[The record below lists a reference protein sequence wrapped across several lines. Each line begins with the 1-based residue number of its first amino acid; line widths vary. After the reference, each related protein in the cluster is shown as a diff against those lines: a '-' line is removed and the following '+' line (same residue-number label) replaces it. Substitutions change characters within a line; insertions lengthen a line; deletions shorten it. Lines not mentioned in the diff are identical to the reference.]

1 MTWSLA
7 GLRKPAFPRLA
18 SDWPRSYP
26 GGMEVSQQLTDRLLR
41 WVHAAEYRP
50 SKPKQIAT
58 HLKLDGDGYRELR
71 RVIKQ
76 LVLEGRLVY
85 GGNHLVM
92 AAAAVGGSAD
102 HVRGKF
108 RRAMGGG
115 FGFVRP
121 SSGGTDADG
130 DVPEDIFVPPGAT
143 GGAMEG
149 DLVEVEISPGRR
161 GGVEGIVVAVVQRE
175 RRQFTGTFRTKPIPP
190 EDEDRERAPAIDGPV
205 VYLDGVHFNA
215 PVGVGDV
222 RGLPLVDDD
231 KVFVEIVEFP
241 DDDGGGGEA
250 VILERLGSSKNPAID
265 TLTVMRQY
273 GLPDEFPAAVLD
285 EARKRADEFDE
296 DDLPADRT
304 DLSDLLTITID
315 PFDARDFDDAI
326 SLARED
332 GRWRLWVHIADVSHF
347 VHVGGA
353 IDVEARKR
361 GTSVYLPDRV
371 IPMIPEIISN
381 HLASLQPERR
391 RLVKSVEIEFT
402 DDLTITHTEVH
413 NAVIHSDKRF
423 NYEQIDQYLA
433 SPQSFKEEW
442 GAAICELLDQ
452 MHTLAM
458 KMRKKRFR
466 EGSLSMD
473 MPDIKLEL
481 DRLGKVKGAYLV
493 EHTESHQIIEE
504 FMLAGNQA
512 VAYWLDNL
520 ELNFLHRI
528 HEPPERRKLR
538 SLTSFVKDLG
548 IGIDNV
554 ESRFE
559 IQAVLDK
566 VAGTPMEN
574 AVNFAVLKSMNK
586 AVYGPHREG
595 HYALDMEHYC
605 HFTSPIRRY
614 PDLSVHRLVQKL
626 IDKKSTPDESFAE
639 LVKLGHEC
647 SDAERNAASAEREL
661 IQLKLLHF
669 LKKKVGETLEA
680 VISRVFADGLH
691 ARCVKLPVDGF
702 IPVTTLPGDQYRFE
716 RRGHL
721 LVGFKEG
728 NQFRLGD
735 LLLVRIDKVD
745 LQDRQLY
752 LKVVKNLSGG
762 KGAARGPKPAAKA
775 KSTYKTKRKTERRE
789 KKKKR
794 RR

>member
-1 MTWSLA
+1 
-7 GLRKPAFPRLA
+7 
-18 SDWPRSYP
+18 
-26 GGMEVSQQLTDRLLR
+26 MEVSQHLTDRLLR

-58 HLKLDGDGYRELR
+58 QLQLDGDGYRELR

-76 LVLEGRLVY
+76 LAKEGRLVY
-85 GGNHLVM
+85 GGNHLVV
-92 AAAAVGGSAD
+92 AAAAIGGPSD
-102 HVRGKF
+102 SVRGKF

-121 SSGGTDADG
+121 SSGGGGAD
-130 DVPEDIFVPPGAT
+130 DDRPDDIFVPPGAT
-143 GGAMEG
+143 GGAMDG
-149 DLVEVEISPGRR
+149 DLVEVEISPSRR
-161 GGVEGIVVAVVQRE
+161 GGIEGVVINVVQRE
-175 RRQFTGTFRTKPIPP
+175 RRQFTGTFYSQAVPLDSA
-190 EDEDRERAPAIDGPV
+190 ESSERGAHLHEIDGPV
-205 VYLDGVHFNA
+205 VYLDGVHFSA
-215 PVGVGDV
+215 PVSVGDV

-241 DDDGGGGEA
+241 GDDGGGGEA
-250 VILERLGSSKNPAID
+250 VILERLGSNKNPAID

-273 GLPDEFPAAVLD
+273 ALPDEFPQRVLT
-285 EARKRADEFDE
+285 EARQRADEFDE
-296 DDLPADRT
+296 DSLPDDRT
-304 DLSDLLTITID
+304 DLTDLLTITID

-326 SLARED
+326 SLQRED

-347 VHVGGA
+347 VQLGGA
-353 IDVEARKR
+353 IDEEARQR

-391 RLVKSVEIEFT
+391 RLVKTVEIEMT
-402 DDLTITHTEVH
+402 DDLTVTHSEVH

-433 SPQSFKEEW
+433 APAAFRESW
-442 GAAICELLDQ
+442 GSEICDLLDD

-458 KMRKKRFR
+458 KMRKRRFR
-466 EGSLSMD
+466 AGSLSMD
-473 MPDIKLEL
+473 LPDIKLDL
-481 DRLGKVKGAYLV
+481 DRSGKVKGAFLV
-493 EHTESHQIIEE
+493 ENTESHQIIEE

-512 VAYWLDNL
+512 VATWLDDL

-538 SLTSFVKDLG
+538 SLSAFVGDLG
-548 IGIDNV
+548 LGIDNV

-566 VAGTPMEN
+566 VAGTPLEN

-614 PDLSVHRLVQKL
+614 PDLTVHRLVQKL
-626 IDKKSTPDESFAE
+626 IEKKSTPDDSFAE

-647 SDAERNAASAEREL
+647 SDAERNAAAAEREL

-669 LKKKVGETLEA
+669 LKKKVGETLDA
-680 VISRVFADGLH
+680 VVSRVFADGLH
-691 ARCVKLPVDGF
+691 ARCIKLPVDGF
-702 IPVTTLPGDQYRFE
+702 IPVTTLPSDQYRFE
-716 RRGHL
+716 RRGQML
-721 LVGFKEG
+721 IGFKDG
-728 NQFRLGD
+728 NRFRLGD
-735 LLLVRIDKVD
+735 LLTVRIDKVD

-752 LKVVKNLSGG
+752 LTVVRNRSTRPNEHDAATGG
-762 KGAARGPKPAAKA
+762 GKA
-775 KSTYKTKRKTERRE
+775 KSKYKSKRRTDRRGR
-789 KKKKR
+789 KKKR
-794 RR
+794 GR